1 MMNFYWQL
9 ITKRRF
15 LFLNLII
22 LVISCSPKKE
32 DKAEN
37 QLLSQNCQSCH
48 LLPDP
53 KHLIKNTWEF
63 DVLPKMAAR
72 VGLQSGKANE
82 ITTLKEMAL
91 FPDTT
96 AMSLEEWQELKN
108 FVLAASPSLPFTG
121 KSLLNIKPQLNDFE
135 VVEANLPNTQP
146 FITLTHF
153 DTLTHKFYFG
163 NASSKSVHVFD
174 IEEGI
179 KESIKL
185 TGSPS
190 YLSITENGYFVL
202 TMGEVMPHNK
212 KIGTLTYVS
221 KNESGGF
228 DEPEILLDDLQ
239 RPVHASL
246 GDLDADG
253 KEDIVIS
260 AFGNY
265 KGELAWYSNVLSDER
280 EKHVLRSLPGAIKTV
295 LSDFNHDGLTDILAL
310 MAQGDEGFYLYLNQG
325 NGKFV
330 EKILMRFPPTYG
342 STYFDWIDFD
352 GDGLEDIIYVNGDNG
367 DYMPIVKNFH
377 GIRLY
382 LNKGNMDFEE
392 ALFIEHHGVFKAK
405 AEDFDM
411 DGDLDLAAISYF
423 PDYEGRPAESFVYYE
438 NKGYYQFE
446 ASTFENQPTGKW
458 LTMETGDLDGD
469 GDKDILLG
477 SAMFMVA
484 DAPKKIMNNWR
495 RHPVPLMILKNTLK
509 DKVQ

>member
-1 MMNFYWQL
+1 GKN
-9 ITKRRF
+9 
-15 LFLNLII
+15 I
-22 LVISCSPKKE
+22 LKI
-32 DKAEN
+32 D
-37 QLLSQNCQSCH
+37 
-48 LLPDP
+48 
-53 KHLIKNTWEF
+53 
-63 DVLPKMAAR
+63 
-72 VGLQSGKANE
+72 
-82 ITTLKEMAL
+82 
-91 FPDTT
+91 
-96 AMSLEEWQELKN
+96 
-108 FVLAASPSLPFTG
+108 
-121 KSLLNIKPQLNDFE
+121 PQLNAFQA
-135 VVEANLPNTQP
+135 VEASLPNAQP

-153 DTLTHKFYFG
+153 DTLSNQFYFG
-163 NASSKSVHVFD
+163 NASSKSLHVFD
-174 IEEGI
+174 VEDGV

-190 YLSITENGYFVL
+190 HISISDNGIFAL

-212 KIGTLTYVS
+212 QIGTLTYIP

-228 DEPEILLDDLQ
+228 GEPEILLDDLQ
-239 RPVHASL
+239 RPVHASI

-265 KGELAWYSNVLSDER
+265 KGELAWYSNVQSNER
-280 EKHVLRSLPGAIKTV
+280 EKHVLRALPGAIKTV
-295 LSDFNHDGLTDILAL
+295 LSDFNQDGLMDILAL
-310 MAQGDEGFYLYLNQG
+310 MAQGDEGFFLYINQR

-330 EKILMRFPPTYG
+330 EKNLMRFPPTYG
-342 STYFDWIDFD
+342 STYFDWVDFD

-392 ALFIEHHGVFKAK
+392 AFFIEHHGVFKAK

-423 PDYEGRPAESFVYYE
+423 PDYEGRPEESFVYYE
-438 NKGYYQFE
+438 NKGSFQFE
-446 ASTFENQPTGKW
+446 ASTFENQPSGKW

-469 GDKDILLG
+469 GDKDIMLG

-484 DAPKKIMNNWR
+484 DAQKKIMNNWR

-509 DKVQ
+509 DKAQ